1 MSTACA
7 RHERPVGTAATG
19 TAPTGTGP
27 AVLQGS
33 HIPGLDG
40 VRAISI
46 LFVLAGHYGFGRV
59 VPGGLGVTIFF
70 FVSGFLITTL
80 LLREQQR
87 TGGIDLRNFYIRR
100 ALRLT
105 PEMAAF
111 VLIIAGVAWVQG
123 YLIRPVE
130 LIAALFYFTNY
141 YHLTVGMCG
150 YDACAG
156 WHMLWSL
163 AVEEHF
169 YLVFPLALILI
180 GPRPRLLFAALSG
193 VLVLGLVWRLVVV
206 LGLSLDPDWTY
217 KASDARLDSIAYGC
231 WLALVFA
238 RFPARLRWAWRH
250 GQVLFAVAAALLLA
264 SLTLR
269 HPVFRETVRYSL
281 QGLAL
286 ASAFVALYGS
296 EAGGR
301 VRTAL
306 ERPALV
312 RLGRLS
318 YGAYLWHFV
327 PLDIVLRQLGVAQA
341 ALLPLH
347 LKLVVA
353 PLAGLATVG
362 LAYLSYR
369 LIAQPA
375 AGLRHRFGPRGRSA
389 PTPSQPAHRDSAP
402 EGAMSPAAGRS

>member
-1 MSTACA
+1 MSVAPIRNEQPT
-7 RHERPVGTAATG
+7 TSAATDAA
-19 TAPTGTGP
+19 TAGAIP
-27 AVLQGS
+27 AILQGS

-40 VRAISI
+40 VRALSI
-46 LFVLAGHYGFGRV
+46 LIVLAGHYGFGRV

-70 FVSGFLITTL
+70 FLSGFLITTL
-80 LLREQQR
+80 LLREQRR

-111 VLIIAGVAWVQG
+111 VLIIAAIAWYQG
-123 YLIRPVE
+123 FLVRPVE
-130 LIAALFYFTNY
+130 LLAALFYFTNY

-169 YLVFPLALILI
+169 YLVFPLTLILI
-180 GPRPRLLFAALSG
+180 GPRPRLLLAVLSG
-193 VLVLGLVWRLVVV
+193 VLVFGLAWRLVVV
-206 LGLSLDPDWTY
+206 LGLSLHPDWTY

-231 WLALVFA
+231 WLAVVFC
-238 RFPARLRWAWRH
+238 RFPERLRWAWPH
-250 GQVLFAVAAALLLA
+250 GRALFAAAAGLLLL
-264 SLTLR
+264 SLSLR
-269 HPVFRETVRYSL
+269 NPAFRDTARYSV

-286 ASAFVALYGS
+286 TLGFVALYGS
-296 EAGGR
+296 EAGGF
-301 VRTAL
+301 VRDAL

-312 RLGRLS
+312 WLGRLS
-318 YGAYLWHFV
+318 YGTYLWHFV
-327 PLDIVLRQLGVAQA
+327 PLDLGLNLVGVRQA

-353 PLAGLATVG
+353 PLAGLASVG

-375 AGLRHRFGPRGRSA
+375 AGLRHRFGPRRR
-389 PTPSQPAHRDSAP
+389 PVPAAFHPAARDAAP